1 MNINTLQVI
10 MLEKGITIEEICEAL
25 DLKRNEFIGILH
37 GDKEV
42 PKRLRVFLGTH
53 E

>member
-10 MLEKGITIEEICEAL
+10 MLEKGITVEEICEAL

-37 GDKEV
+37 GDREV
-42 PKRLRVFLGTH
+42 PKELRVFLGTY

>member
-10 MLEKGITIEEICEAL
+10 MLEKGITIEQICEAL
-25 DLKRNEFIGILH
+25 NMKRNDFIGILH